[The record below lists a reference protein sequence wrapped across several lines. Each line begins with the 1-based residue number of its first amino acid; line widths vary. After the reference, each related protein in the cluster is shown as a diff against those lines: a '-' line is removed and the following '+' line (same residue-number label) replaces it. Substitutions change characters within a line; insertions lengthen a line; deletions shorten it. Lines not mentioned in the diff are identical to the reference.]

1 MSIHLILG
9 GARSGKSSFAEQI
22 AKDNETNAQSH
33 VYYLATA
40 QSLDGEMSA
49 RIKQHQQQRPEHWAL
64 VESPIELANAINEL
78 VLKHQSAHKT
88 PITILVDCLTLWLS
102 NCLCSPDKKCWQ
114 QEKQHLLNV
123 LLAYEQISEVNLLL
137 VSNEV
142 GHGIVPMGELS
153 REFVDQAGWLHQEIA
168 AIAANVDFIMAGI
181 ALPLKSKAFKSEPL
195 KSKLLESDRLKLKE
209 QK

>member
-9 GARSGKSSFAEQI
+9 GARSGKSSFAEKQ
-22 AKDNETNAQSH
+22 AKHNEATAQAQ

-49 RIKQHQQQRPEHWAL
+49 RIKQHQQQRPDHWPL
-64 VESPIELANAINEL
+64 IESPMELANAIEQL
-78 VLKHQSAHKT
+78 ILKHQNEHKSS
-88 PITILVDCLTLWLS
+88 ITVLVDCLTLWLT
-102 NCLCSPDKKCWQ
+102 NCLCSPEKSCWQ
-114 QEKQHLLNV
+114 QEKQS
-123 LLAYEQISEVNLLL
+123 LLALLADYEQMSEVNLLL

-168 AIAANVDFIMAGI
+168 TIATKVDFIMAGI
-181 ALPLKSKAFKSEPL
+181 PLSLKSKEHK
-195 KSKLLESDRLKLKE
+195 
-209 QK
+209 